1 MSFLT
6 DELIDGLPVT
16 VTGKNGSAPW
26 LITACLADA
35 LLKILPRM
43 GAGYVVHNNV
53 AIHETATVEPGAV
66 LKGPAIIGPG
76 CFIGANAYL
85 RAGVY
90 LGSSVVIGP
99 GCEVKT
105 SVIMSHTH
113 IAHFNFVGDSLIGSH
128 VNFEAGAIVC
138 NHWNERSD
146 KQIRLAYNGQI
157 IETGTEK
164 FGALIGDG
172 CKIGANAVLS
182 PGTILAKNTI
192 VSRLELVEQ
201 NPG

>member
-1 MSFLT
+1 
-6 DELIDGLPVT
+6 
-16 VTGKNGSAPW
+16 
-26 LITACLADA
+26 
-35 LLKILPRM
+35 
-43 GAGYVVHNNV
+43 
-53 AIHETATVEPGAV
+53 
-66 LKGPAIIGPG
+66 
-76 CFIGANAYL
+76 
-85 RAGVY
+85 
-90 LGSSVVIGP
+90 
-99 GCEVKT
+99 
-105 SVIMSHTH
+105 MSHTH